1 MRGSKVQILA
11 PRPILEKQALTSNGP
26 DLRLNLNTWMVSDQ
40 AFWAIPERRE
50 IPQEC
55 FRPRGRVL
63 RGLLRNSAI
72 LLKSYWSGGWLPR
85 ANPAVSSVYQHANH
99 EH

>member
-40 AFWAIPERRE
+40 AF
-50 IPQEC
+50 
-55 FRPRGRVL
+55 
-63 RGLLRNSAI
+63 
-72 LLKSYWSGGWLPR
+72 
-85 ANPAVSSVYQHANH
+85 
-99 EH
+99 